1 MTRWTAALVLAI
13 IVALAAAG
21 VAKEWIPLS
30 DSPEPME
37 ATARI
42 ISSDAAG
49 TVVELEVPG
58 LEMEHAS
65 RVLTGSVTLDI
76 PGARRL
82 NRAGAPD
89 LPVYTWLLAIPDFG
103 GVDLVIDGV
112 EERVLEGYEI
122 EPLESFRIEG
132 EDAPETT
139 PDVTIYAKDALF
151 PAEIATVSDPM
162 VMRDLRLVQLRVNP
176 VRWNP
181 VTGDLV
187 VTERVRVRLDHS
199 RGEEINPKGVVRT
212 WRSEAFEPLYR
223 SLVDNYDSLPVLE
236 TKRGSYLVITMDSV
250 AGQLDEFIDWKNQ
263 RGVETH
269 LTLLS
274 EIGVSPSSTD
284 VKNYI
289 ANAYSTWDNPPDYVC
304 LVGDRDAGMPAWF
317 HEGDITDHPYT
328 ELDGSDYFPDVI
340 IGRMSVDT
348 AQDAVMATLKVLE
361 YERNCGAT
369 SDDWYSRALM
379 VAANCCG
386 NPQPVTPRTTSL
398 RVAEMF
404 YEHGYAEVDTLFW
417 YYSNPTP
424 PGTQDVVDAIDAGVS
439 FVNYRGWGGAP
450 GWYYPAFYADDVLT
464 LSNGEMLP
472 VMTSIV
478 CGTGNWDSSTDP
490 CFGEQWIRS
499 GTPFDLKGGP
509 AFCGPSEY
517 WTHTKWNNAIDGGI
531 YQGIFND
538 GLEHFGQ
545 ALIRGKLETYMNY
558 PEYIDPGSGDEDDQN
573 VDFYFNVYNVIGD
586 PELFLRTGTP
596 SEFVVTYDTMVQLGE
611 NLLTVHVEDA
621 DGNPVPGAEVCVYNE
636 DNDLQEVRTLTGGYN
651 IDMPIF
657 IENSG
662 AVYVTVSGKNMKPHS
677 GGVTVSQLGEFVGWR
692 GHTID
697 DDSSGASSGNGDGVI
712 NPGETIELDVAL
724 ENYGSATANGV
735 TCTITE
741 GPPRLASPYCTVPG
755 GQVSSY
761 GSIPPGSTY
770 GGSTDFVFSVAEGC
784 PDGTELGLEF
794 TVTDA
799 AGGTYVSYARV
810 VVGAPTLAYYAS
822 TISGDGVLDP
832 GETATLT
839 VTLSNPG
846 DVDATLVA
854 GELSGPGAGLTI
866 GDMGGTWGT
875 VSAHGTATN
884 SGDTFTVTAAPDVAV
899 GHEFQLLLE
908 LTGGDGL
915 AQFVVVPVTVG
926 TVATD
931 DPTGPDGY
939 GYYAYD
945 NTDTAYSEAPTYS
958 WIECDSSYGGSGGVD
973 LGLGD
978 DVTVNITLPF
988 EVRYYGDVYTDLAV
1002 CSNGWVALGG
1012 SPEFHHEFRNWFIPS
1027 PLGPHA
1033 MVAGLWDDLDPGDGG
1048 KVLTRDMGDGRFIVQ
1063 WSRVPTAY
1071 DGNPE
1076 TFEIILYDPLSYVT
1090 ETGDSEIVFQYHTV
1104 YNGNSNANYATVG
1117 IEDLLQTDGVLYTY
1131 SDIYDDGAATLA
1143 SGRAIKFTTDP
1154 PDGYDSTGVED
1165 DSVTPKGVVLLGNQ
1179 PNPFNPVTTVAFGMP
1194 AAGEVEIAVYDVA
1207 GRHVRTLLSG
1217 EKGPGY
1223 HSVVWDGMS
1232 DGGERVA
1239 SGVYFARLTAMD
1251 EEHQAKMVLL
1261 K

>member
-1 MTRWTAALVLAI
+1 VTRWTAALVLAM
-13 IVALAAAG
+13 IVAFAAIG
-21 VAKEWIPLS
+21 MAKEWIPLS
-30 DSPEPME
+30 DAPEPAE
-37 ATARI
+37 LSARVV
-42 ISSDAAG
+42 SSDAAG
-49 TVVELEVPG
+49 TVVELEIPG
-58 LEMEHAS
+58 IALEPAS
-65 RVLTGSVTLDI
+65 RVLAGSVTLDI

-82 NRAGAPD
+82 NRPGAPD

-103 GVDLVIDGV
+103 GVELVIDDV
-112 EERVLEGYEI
+112 QERVLHGFEI
-122 EPLESFRIEG
+122 EPLGSFRIEG
-132 EDAPETT
+132 EDATEARA
-139 PDVTIYAKDALF
+139 DASIYAKNAF
-151 PAEIATVSDPM
+151 YPESVATVSDPM
-162 VMRDLRLVQLRVNP
+162 VMRDLRLVQVRVNP
-176 VRWNP
+176 VRYNP
-181 VTGDLV
+181 MTRDII
-187 VTERVRVRLDHS
+187 VTERIRVRLDHT
-199 RGEEINPKGVVRT
+199 RGEEINPKRIVRT
-212 WRSEAFEPLYR
+212 SRSEAFEPLYR
-223 SLVDNYDSLPVLE
+223 SFVDNYDSLPVFE
-236 TKRGSYLVITMDSV
+236 TQRGSYLVISMDSV
-250 AGQLDEFIDWKNQ
+250 APQLADFISWKNQ

-274 EIGVSPSSTD
+274 EIGGSPSASD
-284 VKNYI
+284 VKAYI
-289 ANAYSTWDNPPDYVC
+289 ESAYLTWDNPPDYVC

-328 ELDGSDYFPDVI
+328 ELEGSDYLPDII

-361 YERNCGAT
+361 YERNCNAA
-369 SDDWYSRALM
+369 SDDWYGRALM

-464 LSNGEMLP
+464 LDNDEMLP

-545 ALIRGKLETYMNY
+545 ALIRGKLETYINY
-558 PEYIDPGSGDEDDQN
+558 PEYVDPASGDEDGQN

-586 PELFLRTGTP
+586 PELFLRTGMP
-596 SEFVVTYDTMVQLGE
+596 GELIVTHDGEVQLGE
-611 NLLTVHVEDA
+611 NLLTVHVEDVH
-621 DGNPVPGAEVCVYNE
+621 GNPVPGAEVCVYNE
-636 DNDLQEVRTLTGGYN
+636 TYELQEVRTLTGGYS
-651 IDMPIF
+651 IDMPLF
-657 IENSG
+657 VESSDFF
-662 AVYVTVSGKNMKPHS
+662 YVTVSGKNMKPYTGS
-677 GGVTVSQLGEFVGWR
+677 VGVSQLGEFVGWR

-724 ENYGSATANGV
+724 QNYGSSTANGV
-735 TCTITE
+735 TCTIAE
-741 GPPRLASPYCTVPG
+741 GPPRLVTPYCTVPA
-755 GQVSSY
+755 GQVSTY
-761 GSIPPGSTY
+761 GTIPAGGTY
-770 GGSTDFVFSVAEGC
+770 GGSTDFVFTIADGC
-784 PDGTELGLEF
+784 PDGTEIGLEF

-799 AGGTYVSYARV
+799 TRGTYVSYARL
-810 VVGAPTLAYYAS
+810 VVGAPTLCYYAS

-846 DVDATLVA
+846 DIDATFVG
-854 GELSGPGAGLTI
+854 GELSGPDAGLTI
-866 GDMGGTWGT
+866 NDETGSWGT
-875 VSAHGTATN
+875 VSASGIATN
-884 SGDTFTVTAAPDVAV
+884 SGDTFTVTAASDVAV

-908 LTGGDGL
+908 LSGGGGL
-915 AQFVVVPVTVG
+915 EQFVIVPITVG

-939 GYYAYD
+939 GYYAFD
-945 NTDTAYSEAPTYS
+945 NTDTGYTEAPTYS
-958 WIECDSSYGGSGGVD
+958 WIECDPSYGGTGGVD

-978 DVTVNITLPF
+978 DVTVNIPLPIT
-988 EVRYYGDVYTDLAV
+988 VRYYGVDYTDLAV

-1012 SPEFHHEFRNWFIPS
+1012 SPVFHHEFRNWFIPS
-1027 PLGPHA
+1027 PMGPHA

-1048 KVLTRDMGDGRFIVQ
+1048 KVLTRDMGDGRFVIQ

-1076 TFEIILYDPLSYVT
+1076 TFEIILYAAGGT
-1090 ETGDSEIVFQYHTV
+1090 TTGDSEILFQYHTV
-1104 YNGNSNANYATVG
+1104 YNGDTNANYATVG

-1154 PDGYDSTGVED
+1154 PDGYPSTGVD
-1165 DSVTPKGVVLLGNQ
+1165 DDPAMPAKVVLLGNQ
-1179 PNPFNPVTTVAFGMP
+1179 PNPFNPMTTIAFGMP
-1194 AAGEVEIAVYDVA
+1194 ASGAVEIAVYDVA
-1207 GRHVRTLLSG
+1207 GRQVTTLLSG

-1223 HSVVWDGMS
+1223 HSVVWDGTS
-1232 DGGERVA
+1232 GGEKVA
-1239 SGVYFARLTAMD
+1239 SGVYFARLTALG